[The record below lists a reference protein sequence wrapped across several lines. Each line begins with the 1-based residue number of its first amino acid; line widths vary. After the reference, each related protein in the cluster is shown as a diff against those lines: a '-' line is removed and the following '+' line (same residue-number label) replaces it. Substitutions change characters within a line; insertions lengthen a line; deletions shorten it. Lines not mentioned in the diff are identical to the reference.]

1 MLKTIH
7 AKLGK
12 LVPLLVIVGCVL
24 VASVLYW
31 TSLLADQA
39 VQVRDAQHRTE
50 LRARQLNAAIT
61 QQLDATLRSVDVAL
75 KHLRAVHR
83 HNLPRFEQSVQDV
96 LSTYPDGMIQF
107 ISVFDPDGTL
117 AYASDHAAR
126 RPSSTYVSDP
136 EHFTTE
142 VGTSEAD
149 ALSVSA
155 PIFGR
160 VPDGAVVLVTRGMW
174 DGNRLLGV
182 IAIALRP
189 DYLSSRLVSLRVDPA
204 DLLSVVRLDG
214 RMIARSHNLQEAL
227 KIRLPAE
234 RPYLTGQTG
243 DSGMFR
249 SLSVLD
255 KVPLLFAWHR
265 LEQWP
270 LATVAGVNED
280 VEMAA
285 LLHGLA
291 QARQQTRV
299 TMALVLAFSL
309 GVGLLMVRI
318 RRKNGE
324 LADSEAR
331 HRALFEHSKLPM
343 LLIHPQDGRIVDG
356 NDAASSFYGFNR
368 AQLQQ
373 LRITDI
379 NQLSPEAIQAEMAL
393 ARDEK
398 RTCFYFPHRLASGE
412 IRQVEVHS
420 GPLEVN
426 GQVLLYS
433 FVHDV
438 TERKREQ
445 EQRVQLLAEQRA
457 ILSSE
462 VTGIAKITNRRFVW
476 MNRAYAAMLGY
487 SVDEL
492 TGQLTRLLY
501 ADDASYAAFGEL
513 AYPALQRGGVYRT
526 EIQYLRKDGT
536 LGWYDICG
544 ELLQP
549 GGDESIW
556 SFADIT
562 EQKANKL
569 RLERL
574 IAEQKSLLNNDLIG
588 IVTVRDRTILWAN
601 PAFEKM
607 LGYGPGELAGKPTR
621 QNFPSDEDYM
631 RLGAEAYPVL
641 AARGVFRRQ
650 LQHLRKD
657 GRSIWLD
664 ASAELLNPATGESL
678 WGFVDITQRKQMED
692 QVRQLAFHDPL
703 TGLPNRRLLLDRL
716 GQAMSAS
723 KRSGRY
729 AAVLFLDLDNF
740 KPLNDAHGHEAGDLL
755 LIEVARR
762 LSACVRE
769 IDTIAR
775 FGGDEFVVMLSDLHA
790 DRQISMLQAHA
801 VAEKIRATLSQTYHL
816 SVHSHGASDV
826 SVEHRCTASVGVT
839 VFLDHQGNSDSILN
853 EADAAMYAA
862 KQAGRNAVRFHRN
875 PEAAIA
881 L

>member
-1 MLKTIH
+1 MKTIH
-7 AKLGK
+7 AKLRK
-12 LVPLLVIVGCVL
+12 LIPLLVIVGSVL
-24 VASVLYW
+24 VASVVYW
-31 TSLLADQA
+31 TSLLAEQA
-39 VQVRDAQHRTE
+39 AQVRDAQHRTE

-61 QQLDATLRSVDVAL
+61 QQLDATLRSVDIAL

-96 LSTYPDGMIQF
+96 LGTYPDGMMQF
-107 ISVFDPDGTL
+107 ISVFGPDGSL
-117 AYASDHAAR
+117 VYASDHAAR
-126 RPSSTYVSDP
+126 RPRSTYVADP
-136 EHFTTE
+136 EHFITH
-142 VGTSEAD
+142 VGNPEAD
-149 ALSVSA
+149 ALSISA

-160 VPDGAVVLVTRGMW
+160 APDGAVVLVTRGMW
-174 DGNRLLGV
+174 DGNQLLGV

-189 DYLSSRLVSLRVDPA
+189 DYLASRLVSLRVDPA

-214 RMIARSHNLQEAL
+214 RMIARSHNLPEAL
-227 KIRLPAE
+227 KVRLPAE
-234 RPYLTGQTG
+234 RPYLTGQAG

-249 SLSVLD
+249 NVSVLD

-270 LATVAGVNED
+270 LATVAGVNEE

-285 LLHGLA
+285 LFRGQA
-291 QARQQTRV
+291 QARQQALATL
-299 TMALVLAFSL
+299 ALVLAFSL

-318 RRKNGE
+318 QRKKGE

-343 LLIHPQDGRIVDG
+343 LLIHPQSGHIVDG
-356 NDAASSFYGFNR
+356 NDAASSFYGYSR

-373 LRITDI
+373 LRIADI
-379 NQLSPEAIQAEMAL
+379 NQLPPDAIQAEMAL
-393 ARDEK
+393 AREEK
-398 RTCFYFPHRLASGE
+398 RSCFYFPHRLANGE

-426 GQVLLYS
+426 GQILLYS
-433 FVHDV
+433 FVHDI

-462 VTGIAKITNRRFVW
+462 VAGIAKITERRFVW

-492 TGQLTRLLY
+492 TGQSTRLLY
-501 ADDASYAAFGEL
+501 ADDASYAAFGEQ
-513 AYPALQRGGVYRT
+513 AYPTLQRGEVYRT

-562 EQKANKL
+562 EQRANKL

-621 QNFPSDEDYM
+621 QNFPSDEDYTSF
-631 RLGAEAYPVL
+631 GAEAYPVL
-641 AARGVFRRQ
+641 AAQGVFRRQ
-650 LQHLRKD
+650 IQHLRKD
-657 GRSIWLD
+657 GGRIWLD

-716 GQAMSAS
+716 SQAMSTS

-740 KPLNDAHGHEAGDLL
+740 KPLNDAYGHEAGDLL

-801 VAEKIRATLSQTYHL
+801 VAEKIRATLSQIYHL
-816 SVHSHGASDV
+816 TVHSQGATDV

-839 VFLDHQGNSDSILN
+839 VFYDHQGNSDNILN
-853 EADAAMYAA
+853 EADAAMYEA
-862 KQAGRNAVRFHRN
+862 KQAGRNAVCFYRN
-875 PEAAIA
+875 QEAPLA